1 MNPYYY
7 LFYRISRLL
16 NKKGNNE
23 MGPIFAISLVI
34 VWNVTTV
41 PYIVARRF
49 ANEDFSGVNRLVLV
63 LIMALIWIT
72 NLVLFLN
79 KERVKEINYRYKGES
94 ERSRRIGGFLVIL
107 YLVLSFALIFVA

>member
-1 MNPYYY
+1 
-7 LFYRISRLL
+7 
-16 NKKGNNE
+16 